1 VGIRGAAIDITD
13 RIKAIEELQKT
24 KDYLLQSEKLAAIGR
39 LAAGVAHEIL
49 NPVNIISLALQILMK
64 GSEISSKAKQEM
76 TICMEQI
83 NRIVT
88 IADNLNRFSR
98 IRGNSPRWAISPK
111 SSDHVLTLYLPQLK
125 INGIQT
131 DVQHPPDLPM
141 TLMDRERI
149 EQVILNLIANA
160 AAAMEETEEKI
171 LRITIGRE
179 TATGKKDCLRVTI
192 ATPGPASANRT

>member
-1 VGIRGAAIDITD
+1 VGDI
-13 RIKAIEELQKT
+13 AE
-24 KDYLLQSEKLAAIGR
+24 
-39 LAAGVAHEIL
+39 V
-49 NPVNIISLALQILMK
+49 V
-64 GSEISSKAKQEM
+64 
-76 TICMEQI
+76 
-83 NRIVT
+83 
-88 IADNLNRFSR
+88 
-98 IRGNSPRWAISPK
+98 
-111 SSDHVLTLYLPQLK
+111 DHVLTLYLPQLK

-192 ATPGPASANRT
+192 ADTGTGISKQDMTKLFEPFFTTKAPGKEQAWDFPYPSASFRITAAGSGSEKQWRPPILFPTQILPP